1 LKFLLWSVGAFTI
14 LLGLEQK
21 GLTGAAWG
29 VAWWALGGLW
39 LLVGGG
45 LLLVSVAR
53 TLAGKLGAGVL
64 TNPRRAG
71 LPTPAPKK
79 EEL

>member
-1 LKFLLWSVGAFTI
+1 LRFLLWMVGAFTI
-14 LLGLEQK
+14 LLGLQLK
-21 GLTGAAWG
+21 GLTSLAWG
-29 VAWWALGGLW
+29 PAWWALAGLW
-39 LLVGGG
+39 LLVGFG
-45 LLLVSVAR
+45 LTLFSVAR

-79 EEL
+79 EE